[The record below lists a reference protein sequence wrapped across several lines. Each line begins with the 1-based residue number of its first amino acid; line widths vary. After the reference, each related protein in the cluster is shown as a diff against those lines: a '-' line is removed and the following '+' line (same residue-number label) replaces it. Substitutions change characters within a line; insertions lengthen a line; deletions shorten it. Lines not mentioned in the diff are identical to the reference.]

1 MDSDLSPLGAFVF
14 LVFGVIIQALL
25 RRFVYPVLSN
35 FHERAKAAGRL
46 TTPPARIML
55 IMRLVNFI
63 VLPAIGLLTGGQLFN
78 R

>member
-1 MDSDLSPLGAFVF
+1 MDFDLSPLGAFVF
-14 LVFGVIIQALL
+14 LTVGVIVQALL
-25 RRFVYPVLSN
+25 RRFVYPILSN

-63 VLPAIGLLTGGQLFN
+63 VLPAIGLLAGGPLFN